1 LLGYL
6 FNWGLYGVLTVQVYL
21 YYIGFPKDRLAAKLM
36 VGGIIVI
43 ETLQTLLVTHDVF
56 NAYAKGFG
64 NLDKLNDAQLEWLAT
79 PIISGIGT
87 SYPSVF
93 PH

>member
-1 LLGYL
+1 
-6 FNWGLYGVLTVQVYL
+6 L
-21 YYIGFPKDRLAAKLM
+21 YYIGLPKDRLAAKLM

-43 ETLQTLLVTHDVF
+43 EILQTLLVTEDVF

-79 PIISGIGT
+79 PIISGIV
-87 SYPSVF
+87 SCSVQIF
-93 PH
+93 FAHRIRAIS